1 MRAACYSKLGG
12 SEVLD
17 ITELETP
24 EPGPGEV
31 RVHVKAS
38 GVNPSD
44 WKARK
49 NGRGGCMSF
58 ENIIPHNDGA
68 GVVDVVGEGVDKS
81 IVGKNVWI
89 LNAQYNRAF
98 GTAAEYVV
106 LPRNLVFLMAGNTE
120 FLEAACFGVPFLTAY
135 SALTIDGKIYGQNVL
150 IQGGAG
156 CVGHYLIQLAKRLGA
171 CVLTTVSSKDKARYA
186 ELAGADQVLDYTNK
200 DFSEELL
207 AATDGKGVDRI
218 IEVDLPVN
226 VKNYNTVLRPGG
238 TSVIYGASKPVAEV
252 PSFNLLRREATL
264 KWFTVYQIDD
274 AKREAGVSLLND
286 MLSEDL
292 LKTTIAKSF
301 PLDQI
306 RAAHDMVE
314 KAAHIGNVVLE
325 L

>member
-17 ITELETP
+17 ITELEAP

-49 NGRGGCMSF
+49 NGRGGRMSF
-58 ENIIPHNDGA
+58 ELIIPHNDGA
-68 GVVDVVGEGVDKS
+68 GVVDVAGEGVDKS
-81 IVGKNVWI
+81 IVGKSVWI

-106 LPRNLVFLMAGNTE
+106 LPRNLVFLMAGDTE
-120 FLEAACFGVPFLTAY
+120 FVEAACFGVPFLTAY
-135 SALTIDGKIYGQNVL
+135 RALTIDGKICGQNVL

-156 CVGHYLIQLAKRLGA
+156 CVGHYLIQLARRLGA
-171 CVLTTVSSKDKARYA
+171 RVLTTVSSKDKARYV
-186 ELAGADQVLDYTNK
+186 ESAGADQVLDYTQK
-200 DFSEELL
+200 DFPEELL

-226 VKNYNTVLRPGG
+226 VSHYDKVLRPGG
-238 TSVIYGASKPVAEV
+238 TSVIYGASKPMAEV

-274 AKREAGVSLLND
+274 GKREAGVSLLNE
-286 MLSEDL
+286 MLSEGL
-292 LKTTIAKSF
+292 LETTIAKSF
-301 PLDQI
+301 SLDQI
-306 RAAHDMVE
+306 RAAHDTVE

-325 L
+325 I

>member
-1 MRAACYSKLGG
+1 MRAACYTKLGG
-12 SEVLD
+12 SEVID

-49 NGRGGCMSF
+49 NGRGGRMGF
-58 ENIIPHNDGA
+58 ELIIPHNDGA
-68 GVVDVVGEGVDKS
+68 GVVEVAGEGVDKS
-81 IVGKNVWI
+81 IVGKSVWI

-106 LPRNLVFLMAGNTE
+106 LPRNLVFLMAGDTE
-120 FLEAACFGVPFLTAY
+120 FVEAACFGVPFLTAY
-135 SALTIDGKIYGQNVL
+135 RALTIDGKICGQNVL

-171 CVLTTVSSKDKARYA
+171 RVLTTVSSKDKARYVKS
-186 ELAGADQVLDYTNK
+186 AGADQVLDYTQK
-200 DFSEELL
+200 DFPEELL

-226 VKNYNTVLRPGG
+226 VSHYVKVLKPGG
-238 TSVIYGASKPVAEV
+238 TSVIYGASKPMAKV

-274 AKREAGVSLLND
+274 GNRKAGVSLLNE

-292 LKTTIAKSF
+292 LETTIAKSF
-301 PLDQI
+301 SLDQI

-314 KAAHIGNVVLE
+314 KAAHIGNVVLK